1 VSSAPSLT
9 RHGYQLPPL
18 AWPGCE
24 GEELYSTQYWHCYI
38 QQVSLTMYHPVGSCR
53 MGRRGDPGAVVDPEL
68 RVQGIANLRVAD
80 ASIMPTIVS
89 ANTQAATL
97 AIAEKA
103 ASMVIHTWLAGGRG
117 EEEESG
123 SEVEKQRK
131 EEEGS
136 IEGERVLQRTEL

>member
-1 VSSAPSLT
+1 
-9 RHGYQLPPL
+9 
-18 AWPGCE
+18 
-24 GEELYSTQYWHCYI
+24 
-38 QQVSLTMYHPVGSCR
+38 M
-53 MGRRGDPGAVVDPEL
+53 DPEL

-103 ASMVIHTWLAGGRG
+103 ASMVIHTWLTGERG

-123 SEVEKQRK
+123 SEEEKQRK